1 MSAEEKVACIQGLI
15 RSENPRPVVF
25 TVDIERM
32 IFGKVPEI
40 AETGMEVVIGG
51 IRVEF
56 RGAAKGIP
64 QGVSVEA
71 VVEHAR
77 MGAAFEVEMPI
88 TRFFEIHAGE
98 EASAHVPRI
107 AAAVDAGHGIKR
119 VVRFVGTRAVLE
131 EAADDQKSQI
141 RTDAAAEAG
150 QQGEALK
157 VDVRA
162 AVILQRTALQHAE
175 GQPAVAV
182 EADGGVAHGAYALVR
197 GDIAGLNAEREA
209 GEPSFREGLGLG
221 IDHGVVRMGMIG
233 IRRINESLRAVEVER
248 RIVCRRGKFKGKGHA
263 FAGDNHALLL
273 PAV

>member
-1 MSAEEKVACIQGLI
+1 
-15 RSENPRPVVF
+15 
-25 TVDIERM
+25 M
-32 IFGKVPEI
+32 IFGNVPEI
-40 AETGMEVVIGG
+40 AESGMEVVIGR
-51 IRVEF
+51 IRVEL
-56 RGAAKGIP
+56 RGAAIGIP

-77 MGAAFEVEMPI
+77 VGAAFEIEMPV

-98 EASAHVPRI
+98 EASAHVPGI
-107 AAAVDAGHGIKR
+107 AAAVDAGHGVKR

-150 QQGEALK
+150 EEGEALK

-162 AVILQRTALQHAE
+162 AVILHRTALQHTE

-182 EADGGVAHGAYALVR
+182 EADGGVAHGANALIR
-197 GDIAGLNAEREA
+197 GDTAGLNAEREA

-221 IDHGVVRMGMIG
+221 INHGVVWMRMIG
-233 IRRINESLRAVEVER
+233 IRRINEGFRAVEVER
-248 RIVCRRGKFKGKGHA
+248 RIVRRRGKFKCQGHA
-263 FAGDNHALLL
+263 FTGDNHALLL

>member
-1 MSAEEKVACIQGLI
+1 M
-15 RSENPRPVVF
+15 
-25 TVDIERM
+25 
-32 IFGKVPEI
+32 
-40 AETGMEVVIGG
+40 
-51 IRVEF
+51 
-56 RGAAKGIP
+56 
-64 QGVSVEA
+64 
-71 VVEHAR
+71 
-77 MGAAFEVEMPI
+77 
-88 TRFFEIHAGE
+88 
-98 EASAHVPRI
+98 
-107 AAAVDAGHGIKR
+107 
-119 VVRFVGTRAVLE
+119 RFVGTRAVLE

-162 AVILQRTALQHAE
+162 AVILQRTALQHTE

-233 IRRINESLRAVEVER
+233 IGRINEGLRPVEVER
-248 RIVCRRGKFKGKGHA
+248 RIVRRRGKFKGEGHA
-263 FAGDNHALLL
+263 FTGDNFAILL